1 MSSLTLLPLI
11 ILAGIAAAL
20 LEQSRHAPR
29 PLYQPVP
36 IEDDTLEPT
45 PKRDD

>member
-1 MSSLTLLPLI
+1 MSTLTLLPLI

-20 LEQSRHAPR
+20 LERSRLAKR
-29 PLYQPVP
+29 SLCQPVP
-36 IEDDTLEPT
+36 IENDAVEPT

>member
-1 MSSLTLLPLI
+1 MPYLELLLFI
-11 ILAGIAAAL
+11 ILAGVAAAL
-20 LEQSRHAPR
+20 LERTRHAPR